1 MMKKRENGQ
10 ALVDSLLLL
19 VVLVGIPLVLIFR
32 YDARLRDFSARAARA
47 AAGMIRSWRYVP
59 ESAPACKTAPA
70 SKAAPAAAPAPK
82 EETQKPAAAA
92 SDGKA
97 VSAAP
102 AACPDKAAPQTAPA
116 APAK

>member
-1 MMKKRENGQ
+1 MNRRENGQ

-19 VVLVGIPLVLIFR
+19 IVLVGIPLVLIFR

-47 AAGMIRSWRYVP
+47 AAGMIRSWRCGP
-59 ESAPACKTAPA
+59 ESAPACK
-70 SKAAPAAAPAPK
+70 SAPAAAPAPK

-92 SDGKA
+92 ADGKA
-97 VSAAP
+97 VSAAT
-102 AACPDKAAPQTAPA
+102 AVCPDKAAPQTAPA